1 MNHKRRIAI
10 LGSTGSIGTQTLDV
24 IDQHRELF
32 QVELLTANKNAAL
45 LIEQAEKF
53 RPNSVV
59 ICDESLYDMVQ
70 SALDPIDI
78 KVFTGIDSI
87 CRLVEGD
94 NIDLV
99 VTAMVGFSGVAPTI
113 SAIKSGKTIALANK
127 ETLVAAGEYITTLA
141 SKCGA
146 AIIPVDSEHSAIFQ
160 SLQGERSQ
168 IEKIY
173 LTGSG
178 GPFLHSTKEEIENA
192 TKEQALNHPK
202 WKMGNKVTI
211 DSATLMNKGLELT
224 EARWLFNISQ
234 KDIEVVIHPQSII
247 HSMVG
252 FKDGAVIAQMGC
264 PDMRIPIQ
272 YAISYPYRLNLNST
286 RLDFAAL
293 KEMTFFKPDTNRFP
307 CLAIA
312 YDALDKGGNA
322 TCAMNAANEI
332 AVAAFLQEKIKF
344 GAIPQII
351 EKTMSKCC
359 FIANPTIEDIY
370 QTNDEA
376 IAIAR
381 ELLPK

>member
-1 MNHKRRIAI
+1 
-10 LGSTGSIGTQTLDV
+10 
-24 IDQHRELF
+24 
-32 QVELLTANKNAAL
+32 
-45 LIEQAEKF
+45 
-53 RPNSVV
+53 
-59 ICDESLYDMVQ
+59 
-70 SALDPIDI
+70 
-78 KVFTGIDSI
+78 
-87 CRLVEGD
+87 
-94 NIDLV
+94 
-99 VTAMVGFSGVAPTI
+99 
-113 SAIKSGKTIALANK
+113 
-127 ETLVAAGEYITTLA
+127 
-141 SKCGA
+141 
-146 AIIPVDSEHSAIFQ
+146 
-160 SLQGERSQ
+160 
-168 IEKIY
+168 
-173 LTGSG
+173 
-178 GPFLHSTKEEIENA
+178 
-192 TKEQALNHPK
+192 
-202 WKMGNKVTI
+202 
-211 DSATLMNKGLELT
+211 
-224 EARWLFNISQ
+224 
-234 KDIEVVIHPQSII
+234 
-247 HSMVG
+247 
-252 FKDGAVIAQMGC
+252 MGC

-307 CLAIA
+307 FLAIA